1 MKYQAFCSTEIEFL
15 SKDEMEL
22 ELMDVSNKNLVVLL
36 SNAAAKRWDMQDV
49 LNKLMLQNN
58 TMWIDKIK
66 PNPAPKDICEL
77 LEEIKLPEIDLI
89 IAIGGGSS
97 IDLAK
102 GISAFYKLRHKKC
115 TTADILD
122 KIKSKSYQTH
132 NEYIDILAI
141 PTTAGTGSEL
151 TQWATIWDKD
161 NSTKYS
167 IDHPNLKPKRT
178 IIVPELT
185 MSLNK
190 DMTLTSG
197 LDALCH
203 AVEAYWSIHT
213 NILVQDLA
221 FRSIEII
228 LDTMKQVLNEPANYS
243 LRERMCRASVLAGMA
258 FSKTRT
264 TACHS
269 ISYPLT
275 MIYGIPHGYAVAMTL
290 DEVSKRNK
298 GYFSNDTVL
307 FKLFEYYGGIKK
319 WLDGVCDGIIQPHL
333 SYFDIQKSD
342 IKLIVKN
349 AFTSGRMDNNP
360 VHLGEEDVR
369 EILLCI
375 M

>member
-1 MKYQAFCSTEIEFL
+1 MTYHPFCSTEIDFL
-15 SKDEMEL
+15 SKNEMKSRL
-22 ELMDVSNKNLVVLL
+22 EDINNKNLVILISRV
-36 SNAAAKRWDMQDV
+36 SAKRWEMQDV
-49 LNKLMLQNN
+49 LKKLMLQNN
-58 TMWIDKIK
+58 TVWIDRIN
-66 PNPAPKDICEL
+66 PNPTPKDIHRL
-77 LEEIKLPEIDLI
+77 IEEIKLQTIDLI
-89 IAIGGGSS
+89 VAIGGGSV

-102 GISAFYKLRHKKC
+102 GISAFYKFRIQKYTL
-115 TTADILD
+115 ASIIDS
-122 KIKSKSYQTH
+122 IKSKSYQKH
-132 NEYIDILAI
+132 NDFIDILAI

-151 TQWATIWDKD
+151 THWATIWDTD
-161 NSTKYS
+161 NFVKYS
-167 IDHPNLKPKRT
+167 IDHAKLKPKKT
-178 IIVPELT
+178 LIVPELT
-185 MSLNK
+185 ITLDK
-190 DMTLTSG
+190 EMTLATG

-221 FRSIEII
+221 FRSIQII
-228 LDTMKQVLNEPANYS
+228 LDTMKHVLNKPDSYS
-243 LRERMCRASVLAGMA
+243 LRECMCRASVLAGMA

-275 MIYGIPHGYAVAMTL
+275 MNYGIPHGYAVAMTL

-298 GYFSNDTVL
+298 GHFPDDIVL
-307 FKLFEYYGGIKK
+307 FNLFEHHGGIKA
-319 WLDGVCDGIIQPHL
+319 WLDGVCDGIVQLRL

-349 AFTSGRMDNNP
+349 AFTSGRIDNNP
-360 VHLGEEDVR
+360 VQLQEEDIY